1 MGLRGPAPV
10 EIAMPSES
18 SLRDAHT
25 ALTRFGLGPRP
36 GECAA
41 IASDPRAFVL
51 AQCDRPQTALIVAPG
66 LRPTPENMALNLKD
80 RRERRVA
87 RKLENEQIEAA
98 KAAAKAAGGGD
109 MAAGDMAD
117 ADMAGGDMAGRD
129 MAGGDMAA
137 GDMAGDMTG
146 GDMAGGL
153 AQIDDGTV
161 KRNDSQRPDRLRQ
174 PGFSPSTVRMEAAA
188 RFDHGL
194 AANDGLTE
202 RLVLFWSNHFA
213 VSTAKGGTVPAI
225 VGSYE
230 REAIRPHVYGRF
242 RDLLEAAVKHPAMLV
257 YLDNWK
263 SVGPNS
269 RVGER
274 KAIGLNENLAR
285 EVLELHT
292 LGVDG
297 GYTQADV
304 TSFAKVLTGWTID
317 RNGGRTEGSGAIFLP
332 RRHEPGD
339 FTVLGKVYGQRGQ
352 RKLDAV
358 LDDLARHPATARHI
372 ARKLTRCFVG
382 DDAPPEI
389 AEATARA
396 FLDSDGDLAATTRAL
411 VSTDAAWATPPSK
424 LRDPYLFTV
433 ASFRVLRM
441 TTDSDNEKAAFNM
454 MNALGQKIWTPP
466 SPAGWPDGDDAWLA
480 GDALLERLDFA
491 SVLARR
497 IDPELDVPALA
508 ADVLGPRYDQP
519 TREAVTRAES
529 REQAVSLMLLSPGF
543 QRI

>member
-1 MGLRGPAPV
+1 
-10 EIAMPSES
+10 MPSES
-18 SLRDAHT
+18 AIRDAHT

-41 IASDPRAFVL
+41 IASDPRGFVL
-51 AQCDRPQTALIVAPG
+51 AQCERPTAALITAAG
-66 LRPTPENMALNLKD
+66 LRTTPENIALNLKD

-98 KAAAKAAGGGD
+98 KAAAKASGGN
-109 MAAGDMAD
+109 AAGPDMSD
-117 ADMAGGDMAGRD
+117 PDMAGGDMAG
-129 MAGGDMAA
+129 GDMADSGMADSGMA
-137 GDMAGDMTG
+137 GAGMAGD
-146 GDMAGGL
+146 L
-153 AQIDDGTV
+153 AAVDDGTA
-161 KRNDSQRPDRLRQ
+161 KRDGADRPERLRQ
-174 PGFSPSTVRMEAAA
+174 PGFSPTTVRFEAAA

-194 AANDGLTE
+194 AATDGLTE

-213 VSTAKGGTVPAI
+213 VSAAKGGSVPSM

-242 RDLLEAAVKHPAMLV
+242 RDLLEATVKHPAMLV

-269 RVGER
+269 RIGAR
-274 KAIGLNENLAR
+274 KGLGLNENLAR

-304 TSFAKVLTGWTID
+304 TNFAKVLTGWTID
-317 RNGGRTEGSGAIFLP
+317 RNGGRVEGTGAIFLP

-339 FTVLGKVYGQRGQ
+339 FTVLGEVYGQKGAKQ
-352 RKLDAV
+352 LDAV

-372 ARKLTRCFVG
+372 ARKLTRHFVG
-382 DDAPPEI
+382 DGAPPEI
-389 AEATARA
+389 AEAVARA
-396 FLDSDGDLAATTRAL
+396 YLASDGDLAATTRAL
-411 VSTDAAWATPPSK
+411 VSSDAAWAAPPAK
-424 LRDPYLFTV
+424 IRDPYLFTM
-433 ASFRVLRM
+433 ASFRVLSLS
-441 TTDSDNEKAAFNM
+441 TDTENEKAAFNM

-466 SPAGWPDGDDAWLA
+466 SPAGWPDADDAWLA

-491 SVLARR
+491 TVVARR
-497 IDPELDVPALA
+497 IDPELDVPGLA
-508 ADVLGPRYDQP
+508 ADALGPRYDQP

>member
-1 MGLRGPAPV
+1 
-10 EIAMPSES
+10 MPSEIDT
-18 SLRDAHT
+18 RDAYI

-41 IASDPRAFVL
+41 IASDPRGFVL
-51 AQCDRPQTALIVAPG
+51 AQCDRPQTALLVAPG
-66 LRPTPENMALNLKD
+66 LLSTPENMALNLKD

-98 KAAAKAAGGGD
+98 KAAAKAAGGGG
-109 MAAGDMAD
+109 MASAEMAGG
-117 ADMAGGDMAGRD
+117 DMAGGDMAG
-129 MAGGDMAA
+129 
-137 GDMAGDMTG
+137 

-153 AQIDDGTV
+153 AAVDDGTV
-161 KRNDSQRPDRLRQ
+161 KRDDAKRPERLRQ
-174 PGFSPSTVRMEAAA
+174 PGFSPTTVRHEAAA
-188 RFDHGL
+188 RFNHGL
-194 AANDGLTE
+194 ATTDGLTE

-242 RDLLEAAVKHPAMLV
+242 RDLLEATVKHPAMLV

-269 RVGER
+269 RIGEKR
-274 KAIGLNENLAR
+274 GLGLNENLAR

-317 RNGGRTEGSGAIFLP
+317 RNGGRIEGTGAIFLP

-339 FTVLGKVYGQRGQ
+339 FTVLGEVYGQKGQ
-352 RKLDAV
+352 KQLDAV

-372 ARKLTRCFVG
+372 ARKLTRHFVG
-382 DDAPPEI
+382 DGAPPEI
-389 AEATARA
+389 ADVVARA
-396 FLDSDGDLAATTRAL
+396 FLDSDGDLAVTTRAL
-411 VSTDAAWATPPSK
+411 VSSDAAWTAAPAK
-424 LRDPYLFTV
+424 LRSPYLFTM
-433 ASFRVLRM
+433 ASFRVL
-441 TTDSDNEKAAFNM
+441 TLNTDSDNEKAAFNM
-454 MNALGQKIWTPP
+454 TNALGEKIWTPP
-466 SPAGWPDGDDAWLA
+466 SPAGWPDADDSWLA

-491 SVLARR
+491 TVIARR
-497 IDPELDVPALA
+497 IDPELDVPGLA

>member
-1 MGLRGPAPV
+1 
-10 EIAMPSES
+10 MPSEKT
-18 SLRDAHT
+18 LRDAHT

-41 IASDPRAFVL
+41 IASDPRGFVL
-51 AQCDRPQTALIVAPG
+51 AQCDRPQAALITAAG
-66 LRPTPENMALNLKD
+66 LRTTPENMALNLKD

-98 KAAAKAAGGGD
+98 KAAAKASGGGD
-109 MAAGDMAD
+109 MAGDLADGDMAD
-117 ADMAGGDMAGRD
+117 
-129 MAGGDMAA
+129 
-137 GDMAGDMTG
+137 
-146 GDMAGGL
+146 GDMAGGMAGGGMAGDL
-153 AQIDDGTV
+153 AAIDDGTG
-161 KRNDSQRPDRLRQ
+161 KRDDANRPERLRQ
-174 PGFSPSTVRMEAAA
+174 PGFSPNTVRLEAAV
-188 RFDHGL
+188 RFNHGL
-194 AANDGLTE
+194 AATDGLTE

-213 VSTAKGGTVPAI
+213 VSAAKGGSVPSM

-269 RVGER
+269 RIGER
-274 KAIGLNENLAR
+274 KGIGLNENLAR

-297 GYTQADV
+297 GYSQADV

-317 RNGGRTEGSGAIFLP
+317 RNGGRVEGTGAIFLP

-339 FTVLGKVYGQRGQ
+339 FTVLGKVYGQKGPKQ
-352 RKLDAV
+352 LDAV

-372 ARKLTRCFVG
+372 ARKLARHFVG
-382 DDAPPEI
+382 DGAPPEI
-389 AEATARA
+389 AETVARA

-411 VSTDAAWATPPSK
+411 VSSEAVWTAPPAK
-424 LRDPYLFTV
+424 LRDPYLFTM

-441 TTDSDNEKAAFNM
+441 TTDSAKEKEAFNM

-466 SPAGWPDGDDAWLA
+466 SPAGWPDADDAWLA

-491 SVLARR
+491 TVLARR
-497 IDPELDVPALA
+497 IDPELDVPGLA

-529 REQAVSLMLLSPGF
+529 REQAVSLLLLSPGF

>member
-1 MGLRGPAPV
+1 
-10 EIAMPSES
+10 MPSES
-18 SLRDAHT
+18 AIRDAHT

-41 IASDPRAFVL
+41 IASDPRGFVL
-51 AQCDRPQTALIVAPG
+51 AQCGRPQAALITAAG
-66 LRPTPENMALNLKD
+66 LLPTPENMALNLKD

-98 KAAAKAAGGGD
+98 KAAAKASGGGD
-109 MAAGDMAD
+109 MADP
-117 ADMAGGDMAGRD
+117 D

-137 GDMAGDMTG
+137 GDMAGDGMAG
-146 GDMAGGL
+146 GDMAGADMAGDL
-153 AQIDDGTV
+153 AAVDDGTV
-161 KRNDSQRPDRLRQ
+161 KRDGADRPERLRQ
-174 PGFSPSTVRMEAAA
+174 AGFSPTTVRREAAA

-194 AANDGLTE
+194 AATDGLTE

-213 VSTAKGGTVPAI
+213 VSAAKGGSVPSI

-242 RDLLEAAVKHPAMLV
+242 RDLLEATVKHPAMLV

-269 RVGER
+269 RIGAR
-274 KAIGLNENLAR
+274 KGIGLNENLAR

-317 RNGGRTEGSGAIFLP
+317 RNGGRVEGTGAIFLP

-339 FTVLGKVYGQRGQ
+339 FTVLGKVYGQKGPKQ
-352 RKLDAV
+352 LDAV

-372 ARKLTRCFVG
+372 ARKLTRHFVG
-382 DDAPPEI
+382 DGAPTEI
-389 AEATARA
+389 AEAVARA
-396 FLDSDGDLAATTRAL
+396 FLDSDGDLAATTKAL
-411 VSTDAAWATPPSK
+411 VSSDAAWATPPAK
-424 LRDPYLFTV
+424 IRDPYLFTM
-433 ASFRVLRM
+433 ASFRVLSL
-441 TTDSDNEKAAFNM
+441 TTDAENEKAAFNM

-466 SPAGWPDGDDAWLA
+466 SPAGWPDADDAWLA

-491 SVLARR
+491 TVVARR
-497 IDPELDVPALA
+497 IDPELDVPGLA
-508 ADVLGPRYDQP
+508 ADALGPRYDQP

>member
-1 MGLRGPAPV
+1 
-10 EIAMPSES
+10 MPSDTA
-18 SLRDAHT
+18 LRDAYF

-41 IASDPRAFVL
+41 IASDPRGFVL
-51 AQCDRPQTALIVAPG
+51 AQCDRPQTALLVAPG
-66 LRPTPENMALNLKD
+66 LLSTPENMALNLKD

-98 KAAAKAAGGGD
+98 KAAAKAAGGAD
-109 MAAGDMAD
+109 MASAA
-117 ADMAGGDMAGRD
+117 MAGGDMAGD
-129 MAGGDMAA
+129 MAGGEMA
-137 GDMAGDMTG
+137 G

-161 KRNDSQRPDRLRQ
+161 KRDDSMRPDRLKQ
-174 PGFSPSTVRMEAAA
+174 PGFSPTTVRLETAA

-194 AANDGLTE
+194 ATDDGLTE

-213 VSTAKGGTVPAI
+213 VSTAKGGSVPSM

-242 RDLLEAAVKHPAMLV
+242 RDMLEAAVKHPAMLV

-269 RVGER
+269 RVGAR
-274 KAIGLNENLAR
+274 KGIGLNENLAR

-317 RNGGRTEGSGAIFLP
+317 RNGGRIEGTGAIFLP
-332 RRHEPGD
+332 NRHEPGE
-339 FTVLGKVYGQRGQ
+339 FTVLGEVYGQKAQ

-358 LDDLARHPATARHI
+358 LDDLARNPATARHI
-372 ARKLTRCFVG
+372 ARKLTRQFVG
-382 DDAPPEI
+382 DGAPPEI
-389 AEATARA
+389 AEAAARA
-396 FLDSDGDLAATTRAL
+396 YLASDGDLAATMRAL
-411 VSTDAAWATPPSK
+411 ISSDAAWTTPPAK
-424 LRDPYLFTV
+424 LRDPYLFTL
-433 ASFRVLRM
+433 ASFRALRLS
-441 TTDSDNEKAAFNM
+441 TDGENQKAAFSM
-454 MNALGQKIWTPP
+454 MNALGQRIWSPP
-466 SPAGWPDGDDAWLA
+466 SPAGWPDADDAWLA

-491 SVLARR
+491 TVVARR
-497 IDPELDVPALA
+497 TSPELDVPGLA

>member
-1 MGLRGPAPV
+1 
-10 EIAMPSES
+10 MPSETA
-18 SLRDAHT
+18 LRDCQV

-36 GECAA
+36 SECAA
-41 IASDPRAFVL
+41 IASDPRGFVL
-51 AQCDRPQTALIVAPG
+51 AQLERPQTALITAPD
-66 LRPTPENMALNLKD
+66 LLPTPENMALNLKD
-80 RRERRVA
+80 RRERRAA

-98 KAAAKAAGGGD
+98 KAAAKASGGARAGDTAGGMTG
-109 MAAGDMAD
+109 GGMAD
-117 ADMAGGDMAGRD
+117 PDMAGGM
-129 MAGGDMAA
+129 
-137 GDMAGDMTG
+137 MAGD
-146 GDMAGGL
+146 L
-153 AQIDDGTV
+153 AAVDDGTV
-161 KRNDSQRPDRLRQ
+161 KRDDANRPERLRQ
-174 PGFSPSTVRMEAAA
+174 PGFSPSTVRREAAA

-194 AANDGLTE
+194 AATDGLTE

-213 VSTAKGGTVPAI
+213 VSAAKGGSVPSI

-269 RVGER
+269 RIGER
-274 KAIGLNENLAR
+274 KGLGLNENLAR

-317 RNGGRTEGSGAIFLP
+317 RSGGRTEGTGAIFLP

-339 FTVLGKVYGQRGQ
+339 FTVLGTVYGQKGPRQ
-352 RKLDAV
+352 LDAV

-372 ARKLTRCFVG
+372 ARKLVRHFVG
-382 DDAPPEI
+382 DGASPEL
-389 AEATARA
+389 AETTARA
-396 FLDSDGDLAATTRAL
+396 FRDSDGDLAVTVRAL
-411 VSTDAAWATPPSK
+411 VAADAAWAAAPVKVRS
-424 LRDPYLFTV
+424 PYLFTL
-433 ASFRVLRM
+433 ASFRALRL
-441 TTDSDNEKAAFNM
+441 TTDAENEKAAFNM
-454 MNALGQKIWTPP
+454 MNALGERIWTPP
-466 SPAGWPDGDDAWLA
+466 SPAGWPDGDDTWLA

-491 SVLARR
+491 TVIARR
-497 IDPELDVPALA
+497 TDPELDVPGLA

-529 REQAVSLMLLSPGF
+529 REQAVSLLLLSPGF